1 MSTDLSVATDFA
13 AHIARLRTLPQHA
26 DPSLRTLFD
35 HETPIHMARAPGR
48 LDIMGGIGDYSG
60 SLVLELPIAEAAFTA
75 VQVTQDPNVIIA
87 SLRTGAKTQTLAK
100 TITSPEWNALQ
111 ANTFEFARALFAKD
125 PNSTWAAYIA
135 GPVVTLLRDIQSN
148 FTGGLR
154 ILIDSAVPEGKGVS
168 SSAAIEVATMR
179 AFAAA
184 VKIDVPGERLAR
196 LCQLAENHIVGAP
209 CGIMD
214 QMTSALARENEL
226 LALRCQPA
234 IIDGFVPIPTEI
246 AFWAIDSGVRH
257 SVGGS
262 DYSSVRCGAFMGY
275 RIIADAAG
283 LPVKTAAGGPHVI
296 EVDDPIWNGYLAN
309 ITPREFQIRFANLIP
324 TQITGRDFTERY
336 TGTTDRVTRI
346 DPARAY
352 AVRAPTLHPIEENER
367 AHRFRTLL
375 QNPINEKSLRE
386 MAQLMSAA
394 HSSYT
399 ACGLA
404 SSATDLIVNLVH
416 ESGPSSGL
424 YGAKITGGGSGGAV
438 TILARAGADNA
449 VAAVARRYT
458 ELTGRQSY
466 IFCGSSPGAYSTP
479 VQQIVI

>member
-1 MSTDLSVATDFA
+1 MSTDLLLATDFA
-13 AHIARLRTLPQHA
+13 AHIARLRRLPRQA

-35 HETPIHMARAPGR
+35 RESPIHIARAPGR

-60 SLVLELPIAEAAFTA
+60 SLVLELPIAEAAFAA
-75 VQVTQDPNVIIA
+75 VQVTQAPDVTIA
-87 SLRTGAKTQTLAK
+87 SLRPDSKTPPIK
-100 TITSPEWNALQ
+100 TISSADWKTLQ
-111 ANTFEFARALFAKD
+111 ANGFEFARAFFADD
-125 PNSTWAAYIA
+125 PHSAWAAYVA
-135 GPVVTLLRDIQSN
+135 GPVLTLLLEANSN

-154 ILIDSAVPEGKGVS
+154 ILIDSAVREGRGVS
-168 SSAAIEVATMR
+168 SSAAVEVATMR

-184 VKIDVPGERLAR
+184 IKIDLPGKRLAR

-214 QMTSALARENEL
+214 QMTSALGCENEL

-234 IIDGFVPIPTEI
+234 VIESFVPIPKEI

-275 RIIADAAG
+275 RILADAAG
-283 LPVKTAAGGPHVI
+283 LPAKTAHDPPHVVEI
-296 EVDDPIWNGYLAN
+296 DDPSWKGYLAN
-309 ITPREFQIRFANLIP
+309 ITPREFQTRFANAIP
-324 TQITGRDFTERY
+324 TQITGRDFIERY
-336 TGTTDRVTRI
+336 TGTTDPVTRV
-346 DPARAY
+346 DPAHTY

-367 AHRFRTLL
+367 ANRFRALL

-386 MAQLMSAA
+386 MAQLISAA
-394 HSSYT
+394 HDSYT

-404 SSATDLIVNLVH
+404 SPATDQIVNLVR
-416 ESGPSSGL
+416 ESGPTTGL

-438 TILARAGADNA
+438 AILGRSGADDA
-449 VAAVARRYT
+449 VTAIARRYT
-458 ELTGRQSY
+458 ELTGRESY
-466 IFCGSSPGAYSTP
+466 VFRGSSPGAYSTP